1 MNDDL
6 TARVN
11 FELIRYANCWEDAD
25 ILLEG
30 LSPAPGRKLLSIA
43 SAGDNSFSLLVTNP
57 ELVVAVDVNKIQL
70 YLVELKKACIKKL
83 DREDVLKFLG
93 FLSCG
98 NRGNIFD
105 AIKDELSPGAKNY
118 WEKNSHLIAN
128 GVIYAG
134 KFENYFQ
141 TFSGKILPWIHSK
154 KTVEELFRM
163 KTREEQEKFYNEKWN
178 TWRWR
183 LLFKIFFS
191 KYIMGKF
198 GRDPEFLKEVK
209 VDVADYIF
217 RKAGKNLQKT
227 AAQQNFFLY
236 FNLTG
241 SFGNFLPHYLREEN
255 FETIK
260 SNIDRLTIKEGYAQD
275 AISAFGKFHYM
286 NLSNIFEYMNPALFS
301 ETAEALIKGTENGGK
316 LAYWN
321 LMVPRRISEI
331 FPGNAMHEKKV
342 SSALAEKDKGFFYSQ
357 FIIETIEYEIRS
369 R

>member
-1 MNDDL
+1 MSNDL
-6 TARVN
+6 KARVN

-43 SAGDNSFSLLVTNP
+43 SAGDNSFSLLITNP
-57 ELVVAVDVNKIQL
+57 ELMVAVDVNKIQL
-70 YLVELKKACIKKL
+70 YLVELKKVAIKKM

-93 FLSCG
+93 FRHCG
-98 NRGNIFD
+98 NRGNMFD
-105 AIKDELSPGAKNY
+105 AIKDELSVAARIY

-128 GVIYAG
+128 GVIYEG
-134 KFENYFQ
+134 KFENYFK

-154 KTVEELFRM
+154 KTIEELFRI
-163 KTREEQEKFYNEKWN
+163 KTGEEQERFYHEKWN
-178 TWRWR
+178 TRRWR
-183 LLFKIFFS
+183 LLFKLFFS

-209 VDVADYIF
+209 VDVSKYIF
-217 RKAGKNLQKT
+217 EKAGKNLQKK

-241 SFGNFLPHYLREEN
+241 TFGNFLPHYLREEN

-260 SNIDRLTIKEGYAQD
+260 SNIDRLVIREGYAQD
-275 AISAFGKFHYM
+275 AISEFGKFHYM

-301 ETAEALIKGTENGGK
+301 ETAEALIKGTEKGGR

-331 FPGNAMHEKKV
+331 LPGKAMHEQEIAA
-342 SSALAEKDKGFFYSQ
+342 ALAEKDKGFFYSQ
-357 FIIETIEYEIRS
+357 FIIETIK
-369 R
+369 